1 MYPYFYTY
9 FFIKTFDVFI
19 FYFLCFFNIFLL
31 YLKYMCVSRLI
42 DKDTIMT
49 DSSQT
54 DRRTYR
60 QIDKQQKEADRQTE
74 TNRRRDKQIGI

>member
-1 MYPYFYTY
+1 
-9 FFIKTFDVFI
+9 
-19 FYFLCFFNIFLL
+19 
-31 YLKYMCVSRLI
+31 
-42 DKDTIMT
+42 MT